1 MKIRLDTI
9 WSALYDCI
17 EFLSHLIA
25 MSNSIRFS
33 LLVVGLSLGFFAFGC
48 SSGNEVRGTAVVE
61 GEYSR
66 RFIPADMTVKI
77 IDEKEMLDFQ
87 KRKTTS
93 IKSSV
98 DSLDG
103 QRRTMRENLDK
114 LGDDIADGR
123 RTIASG
129 NAMLAQAN
137 NLISGASNIQC
148 EVDGFTNEL
157 DCSARDARIAAARSR
172 VPAAKAMIGAGNK
185 KVAEGE
191 VRLANQNEA
200 LQKVERT
207 VIESFAAKSLL
218 ENLPTAIATSVV
230 DSYGDFVIE
239 IPKGRYALV
248 ATGPKNDLAIEEE
261 LLWMFWIDVTGEGIT
276 KISLHKDN
284 VLLADFDQ
292 SVFRVKDF
300 VEKSSTRQ

>member
-9 WSALYDCI
+9 WSALYDCN

-25 MSNSIRFS
+25 MSKTLRFA
-33 LLVVGLSLGFFAFGC
+33 LLAVGLSLGFFTFGC

-61 GEYSR
+61 GEFSR
-66 RFIPADMTVKI
+66 RFVPADMTVKI
-77 IDEKEMLDFQ
+77 IDEKDMLEFF
-87 KRKTTS
+87 KRKTIS

-103 QRRTMRENLDK
+103 QRKTMRDNLDK
-114 LGDDIADGR
+114 IGDDIADGR
-123 RTIASG
+123 RMLASG
-129 NAMLAQAN
+129 NSMLAQAN
-137 NLISGASNIQC
+137 NLVSGASSIPC
-148 EVDGFTNEL
+148 EVNPFTNEK
-157 DCSARDARIAAARSR
+157 DCSARDASVASARGRI
-172 VPAAKAMIGAGNK
+172 PAAKGMIASGSK
-185 KVAEGE
+185 KVSDGE
-191 VRLANQNEA
+191 TRLAGQNEA

-207 VIESFAAKSLL
+207 VIESFSAKSLL
-218 ENLPTAIATSVV
+218 ENLPTPIATAVV

-239 IPKGRYALV
+239 LPKGRYALV

-261 LLWMFWIDVTGEGIT
+261 LLWMFWIDVTGEGVT
-276 KISLHKDN
+276 KISLNKDN

-292 SVFRVKDF
+292 SVFKIKDF